1 MNPLLQTHF
10 DTALEHPNGIKKL
23 RELILTLAM
32 QGKLVEQDPNDP
44 PASEL
49 LKEIQAEKAS
59 LVAEGKIKKSEA
71 LPAVKEEEKPFA
83 IPKGWE
89 WVRLGEVCIKIT
101 DGTHHSPPSFT
112 IGEYKYITAK
122 NIKSEG
128 ISLNDVTY
136 VSAEIHNEIYS
147 RCNPEYGDVLYI
159 KDGATTGIVTINQ
172 LSEPFSMLSSVALL
186 KLSKGL
192 LNEFLVKAMKSIYF
206 YKMIRESMTGVAITR
221 ITLSKLNDY
230 LIPLPPLAEQKR
242 IVEKIDELFALC
254 DELERLKQSKDTKRK
269 DLHQSVITQ
278 MLEAETHSDF
288 QRHFQFLTTHF
299 HELYSVKENVKEL
312 RKAVLQLA
320 VMGKL
325 VAQDPNDP
333 PASELLKEIQAEKA
347 RLVAEGKIKKSEA
360 LPPVEE
366 EEKPFAIPKGWEWVR
381 LGEVGVLE
389 RGKSK
394 HRPRN
399 DIKLFRN
406 GKYPLVQT
414 GDVSAAKKN
423 NDIISSV
430 SNYYNEFGLAQS
442 RMWDPG
448 TLCITIAANIAET
461 GFLSIPACFPDSVVG
476 FTSLSGNQISKYVKM
491 FIDTAKE
498 HLENFAP
505 ATAQKNIN
513 LGILTEL
520 ICPLP
525 PLAEQ
530 KRIVEK
536 VDQLLALC
544 DVLEE
549 GIGKA
554 EEKRGEILEGMV
566 RV

>member
-10 DTALEHPNGIKKL
+10 DTALEHPNGIRKL

-32 QGKLVEQDPNDP
+32 QGKLVPQDPNDP

-49 LKEIQAEKAS
+49 LKEIQAGKAR
-59 LVAEGKIKKSEA
+59 LVAEGKVKKSEA
-71 LPAVKEEEKPFA
+71 LPPVKEEEKPFA

-89 WVRLGEVCIKIT
+89 WVRLGECIELISGQHLRSNEYNENQNGIPYFT
-101 DGTHHSPPSFT
+101 GPADFGDISP
-112 IGEYKYITAK
+112 IGNRWTNIRRAIALKGDILLTVKGAGIGKTNIVIQDEAAISRQLMALRVWKLNKQYLGYYLNVMFAK
-122 NIKSEG
+122 FQELATG
-128 ISLNDVTY
+128 IAIPGIGRD
-136 VSAEIHNEIYS
+136 
-147 RCNPEYGDVLYI
+147 DVLHR
-159 KDGATTGIVTINQ
+159 
-172 LSEPFSMLSSVALL
+172 
-186 KLSKGL
+186 
-192 LNEFLVKAMKSIYF
+192 YF
-206 YKMIRESMTGVAITR
+206 
-221 ITLSKLNDY
+221 
-230 LIPLPPLAEQKR
+230 PLPPLAEQKR
-242 IVEKIDELFALC
+242 IVEKIDELLALC
-254 DELERLKQSKDTKRK
+254 DELERLKQSKDAKRK

-278 MLEAETHSDF
+278 MLEAETHAVF
-288 QRHFQFLTTHF
+288 QKQFHFLTTHF
-299 HELYSVKENVKEL
+299 YELYAVKENVKEL

-325 VAQDPNDP
+325 VPHDPNDQ

-347 RLVAEGKIKKSEA
+347 RLVAEGKIKKSDA
-360 LPPVEE
+360 LPSVKE
-366 EEKPFAIPKGWEWVR
+366 EEKPFVIPKGWEWVR

-423 NDIISSV
+423 KDSISSV

-461 GFLSIPACFPDSVVG
+461 GFLSISACFPDSVVG
-476 FTSLSGNQISKYVKM
+476 FTSLSGYHTSKYVKM

-525 PLAEQ
+525 PMAEQ

-536 VDQLLALC
+536 VDQLMALC
-544 DVLEE
+544 DDLEG

-566 RV
+566 RG

>member
-1 MNPLLQTHF
+1 
-10 DTALEHPNGIKKL
+10 
-23 RELILTLAM
+23 M

-49 LKEIQAEKAS
+49 LQEIQSEKER

-71 LPAVKEEEKPFA
+71 LPPVKEEEKPFV

-89 WVRLGEVCIKIT
+89 WVRLGAIATIETGDKDVNEGSETGIYPFFSCAAIPLKSNSFSFDCEALILPGNGANVGMVTYFNGKFEAYQRTYIVFNFASKI
-101 DGTHHSPPSFT
+101 HV
-112 IGEYKYITAK
+112 KYIEKVILALFK
-122 NIKSEG
+122 KSLEG
-128 ISLNDVTY
+128 KQFG
-136 VSAEIHNEIYS
+136 SAIN
-147 RCNPEYGDVLYI
+147 YI
-159 KDGATTGIVTINQ
+159 KMWNLAGFP
-172 LSEPFSMLSSVALL
+172 L
-186 KLSKGL
+186 
-192 LNEFLVKAMKSIYF
+192 
-206 YKMIRESMTGVAITR
+206 
-221 ITLSKLNDY
+221 
-230 LIPLPPLAEQKR
+230 PLPPFAEQKR

-278 MLEAETHSDF
+278 MLEAETHADF